1 MGENTQLIRALTV
14 TPCLPACHSIVN
26 RECRRGTS
34 ASMSLPACHRCSLTH
49 SRRGRNRSTT
59 GWVCIE
65 ERKSQERD
73 SPETKYHYTARSY
86 ARFFK
91 ANGADKAPEYL
102 AAIATGMVVV
112 AEIEPPPPSG
122 SLSLALSLSFRFSLS
137 RAGWIHLRHHSH
149 VRGRDCI

>member
-59 GWVCIE
+59 GW
-65 ERKSQERD
+65 
-73 SPETKYHYTARSY
+73 